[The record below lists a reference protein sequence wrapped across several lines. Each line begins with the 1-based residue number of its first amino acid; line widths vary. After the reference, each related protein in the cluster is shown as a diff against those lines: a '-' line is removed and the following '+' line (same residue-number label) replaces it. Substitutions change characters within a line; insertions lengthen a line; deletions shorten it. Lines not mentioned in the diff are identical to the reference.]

1 MERPRL
7 AAILLDSRTTGGP
20 QELSVLQGATA
31 MAHRVMAVLAL
42 FLLASGAAWCGDAY
56 TCRFVAGQWQAADW
70 TLVKSPR
77 LDRLGEWV
85 QETESICNQTP
96 AGAAAA
102 DLRGKSEPEAYSSM
116 VVARPF
122 EGNLSVR
129 TTFSFDDQMAP
140 LIVLAPELGKDA
152 KERTEYRE
160 LFEIVAYNKGINVW
174 HHTWADGKQSYKKA
188 AYWNFE
194 LKPETRYVL
203 EVQVNHSTQGPM
215 LVVKLDDREMGYLDA
230 ALPTKC
236 YVGITGCEGLNHFY
250 DFSVRSE

>member
-1 MERPRL
+1 MQRL
-7 AAILLDSRTTGGP
+7 LCGLC
-20 QELSVLQGATA
+20 VMMTA
-31 MAHRVMAVLAL
+31 CVTAR
-42 FLLASGAAWCGDAY
+42 CGDAY
-56 TCRFVAGQWQAADW
+56 TCRFVAGQWNAADW

-85 QETESICNQTP
+85 QEADGICNQTP
-96 AGAAAA
+96 AGASDAE
-102 DLRGKSEPEAYSSM
+102 LRGKREPETYSSM

-122 EGNLSVR
+122 EGNLTVR

-152 KERTEYRE
+152 KDRPEYRE
-160 LFEIVAYNKGINVW
+160 HFEIVAYNKGINVW

-188 AYWNFE
+188 AYWSFE
-194 LKPETRYVL
+194 LKPKTRYVL
-203 EVQVNHSTQGPM
+203 EVQVNHSSNGPL
-215 LVVKLDDREMGYLDA
+215 LVVKLDDREMGYLDTT
-230 ALPTKC
+230 LPAKC